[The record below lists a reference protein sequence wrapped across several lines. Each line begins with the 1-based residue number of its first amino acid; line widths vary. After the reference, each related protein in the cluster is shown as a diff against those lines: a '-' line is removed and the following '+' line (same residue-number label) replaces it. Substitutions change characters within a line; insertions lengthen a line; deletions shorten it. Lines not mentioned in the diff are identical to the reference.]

1 MKKIMLK
8 ECKSYTF
15 RQADGTAVPFIKG
28 KITECSDHVY
38 KQAMQTG
45 KFIDVSEGGAETST
59 NIEALN
65 KAQLQE
71 LTEKSGIDISLC
83 KTKAEMI
90 TAIESSKTSEENTDS
105 NGAEADFG
113 E

>member
-45 KFIDVSEGGAETST
+45 KFIDVSEV
-59 NIEALN
+59 ALIFHYARQ
-65 KAQLQE
+65 KQ
-71 LTEKSGIDISLC
+71 K
-83 KTKAEMI
+83 
-90 TAIESSKTSEENTDS
+90 
-105 NGAEADFG
+105 
-113 E
+113 

>member
-71 LTEKSGIDISLC
+71 LAEKSGISLC

>member
-59 NIEALN
+59 NIL
-65 KAQLQE
+65 KP
-71 LTEKSGIDISLC
+71 
-83 KTKAEMI
+83 
-90 TAIESSKTSEENTDS
+90 
-105 NGAEADFG
+105 
-113 E
+113 

>member
-45 KFIDVSEGGAETST
+45 KFIDVS
-59 NIEALN
+59 
-65 KAQLQE
+65 
-71 LTEKSGIDISLC
+71 
-83 KTKAEMI
+83 
-90 TAIESSKTSEENTDS
+90 
-105 NGAEADFG
+105 
-113 E
+113 

>member
-38 KQAMQTG
+38 KQ
-45 KFIDVSEGGAETST
+45 KRV
-59 NIEALN
+59 ALIFHYARQ
-65 KAQLQE
+65 KQ
-71 LTEKSGIDISLC
+71 K
-83 KTKAEMI
+83 
-90 TAIESSKTSEENTDS
+90 
-105 NGAEADFG
+105 
-113 E
+113 